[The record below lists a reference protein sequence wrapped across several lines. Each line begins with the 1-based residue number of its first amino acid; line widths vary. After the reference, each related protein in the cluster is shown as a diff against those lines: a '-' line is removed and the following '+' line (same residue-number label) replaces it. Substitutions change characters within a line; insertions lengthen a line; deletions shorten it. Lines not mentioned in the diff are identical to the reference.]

1 MQKKSGVK
9 PEEHIERQGKE
20 KISNKV
26 DSVVKDLKKGIS
38 KEALEK
44 IKKAKEPTW
53 VAITPW
59 SDCTRKCDGGK
70 SYLQRI
76 CIVPKN
82 LESHCEGERIVTKE
96 CNLEPCDGNLLNIN
110 TKGNFTNFRNDTAAI
125 NKNVNEIKIINTP
138 EIKFMPIS
146 ERPLRYERCVM
157 KEGDLA
163 IYINDG
169 YMKGSKIPARV
180 LLNNRT
186 LTVYSSDVNNY
197 KLVEK

>member
-1 MQKKSGVK
+1 M
-9 PEEHIERQGKE
+9 
-20 KISNKV
+20 
-26 DSVVKDLKKGIS
+26 KDLKKGMS
-38 KEALEK
+38 KETIEK

-53 VAITPW
+53 IAITPW
-59 SDCTRKCDGGK
+59 SECSRKCGGGK

-82 LESHCEGERIVTKE
+82 SNSHCEGERIVTKE
-96 CNLEPCDGNLLNIN
+96 CNLNVCEDDAIKYIN
-110 TKGNFTNFRNDTAAI
+110 NNSNFTYFRNETNLKSENE
-125 NKNVNEIKIINTP
+125 NKNQINIINTP

-146 ERPLRYERCVM
+146 KRPLRYERCVM

-180 LLNNRT
+180 LLNNKT
-186 LTVYSSDVNNY
+186 LTVYSSDV
-197 KLVEK
+197 KKI

>member
-1 MQKKSGVK
+1 M
-9 PEEHIERQGKE
+9 
-20 KISNKV
+20 
-26 DSVVKDLKKGIS
+26 KDLKKGMS
-38 KEALEK
+38 KETIEK

-59 SDCTRKCDGGK
+59 SDCSRKCGGGK

-82 LESHCEGERIVTKE
+82 SDNHCEGERIVTKE
-96 CNLEPCDGNLLNIN
+96 CNLEPCDNHMNLLNS
-110 TKGNFTNFRNDTAAI
+110 KGNSTNFRNETNPID
-125 NKNVNEIKIINTP
+125 NLNYKKSNEVNIINTP

-146 ERPLRYERCVM
+146 KRSLRYERCTM

-180 LLNNRT
+180 LLNSRT
-186 LTVYSSDVNNY
+186 LTVYSSDVIFY
-197 KLVEK
+197 LL